1 MISGEESMPTFP
13 MSAVDCLR
21 YLEET
26 GDTDTYILLRN
37 RDKRFEK
44 RFRKACDDLKRVLD
58 EVRVDFPEACYY
70 TASGGLSLL
79 LGAPHDEDFHPRSQL
94 TAFGATNGL
103 NISDGDY

>member
-1 MISGEESMPTFP
+1 MISDEESMPTFP

-21 YLEET
+21 YLGET

-58 EVRVDFPEACYY
+58 DVRVDFPEACYY

-94 TAFGATNGL
+94 TAVAAVNGL
-103 NISDGDY
+103 TIGDGDY